1 MDKQTRA
8 SLLKDEYIMLQQF
21 YEDIDQ
27 KGLNI
32 KGWSITATIAAF
44 VAALIYDHKEAYLI
58 AAGASLLF
66 WILEGYWRG
75 LSYFFSRR
83 IIQIEAAMRD
93 EEEWEEMPPL
103 QVYRVW
109 SKEYDKSGGKTLRYM
124 FKLSTMLP
132 HVVVLVAAVLM
143 FFVT

>member
-8 SLLKDEYIMLQQF
+8 NLLKDEYIMLQQF

-32 KGWSITATIAAF
+32 KGWSITATIASF
-44 VAALIYDHKEAYLI
+44 GAAMIYEHREAYLI

-66 WILEGYWRG
+66 WYLEAYWRG
-75 LSYFFSRR
+75 LGYFFSRR
-83 IIQIEAAMRD
+83 IIQIEEAMRD
-93 EEEWEEMPPL
+93 EEELEEMSPL

-109 SKEYDKSGGKTLRYM
+109 SKEYDRGGGKTLRYM

-132 HVVVLVAAVLM
+132 HVIVLIAAVVM
-143 FFVT
+143 FFVG